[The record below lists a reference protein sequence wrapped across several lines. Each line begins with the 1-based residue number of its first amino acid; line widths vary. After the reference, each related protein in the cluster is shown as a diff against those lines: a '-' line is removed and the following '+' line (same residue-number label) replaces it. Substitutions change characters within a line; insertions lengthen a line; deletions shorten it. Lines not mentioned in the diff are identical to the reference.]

1 MLLELSPQGIEQAE
15 LDWGQGGEGDS
26 NRGEAGQGGYSA
38 DSPDSTDNPDRS
50 RERVRVMVAM
60 DALNAR
66 YGRGTVKLA
75 SAGTEQESRI
85 RPAGW
90 QMKQE
95 RRTPRYTT
103 HWRELAV
110 VWR

>member
-1 MLLELSPQGIEQAE
+1 M
-15 LDWGQGGEGDS
+15 DWDG
-26 NRGEAGQGGYSA
+26 GEAGQGCHSTDSA
-38 DSPDSTDNPDRS
+38 DNADRNL
-50 RERVRVMVAM
+50 ERVRVMVAM

-75 SAGTEQESRI
+75 SAGPEQALRV

>member
-1 MLLELSPQGIEQAE
+1 MLLELSPQGMEQAE
-15 LDWGQGGEGDS
+15 LDWGQGGEGDT
-26 NRGEAGQGGYSA
+26 GQAGDSA
-38 DSPDSTDNPDRS
+38 DSPDSADRNL
-50 RERVRVMVAM
+50 ERVRVMVAM

>member
-1 MLLELSPQGIEQAE
+1 MAE
-15 LDWGQGGEGDS
+15 LDWGQGEEGDT
-26 NRGEAGQGGYSA
+26 GQAGNSA
-38 DSPDSTDNPDRS
+38 DSPDSADRNL
-50 RERVRVMVAM
+50 ERVRVMVAM

-75 SAGTEQESRI
+75 SAGPEQALRV

>member
-1 MLLELSPQGIEQAE
+1 
-15 LDWGQGGEGDS
+15 
-26 NRGEAGQGGYSA
+26 
-38 DSPDSTDNPDRS
+38 
-50 RERVRVMVAM
+50 MVAM

>member
-1 MLLELSPQGIEQAE
+1 MEQAE
-15 LDWGQGGEGDS
+15 LDWGQGGEGDT
-26 NRGEAGQGGYSA
+26 GQAGNSA
-38 DSPDSTDNPDRS
+38 DSPDSADRNL
-50 RERVRVMVAM
+50 ERVRVMVAM

-103 HWRELAV
+103 HWGELAV